1 MDIDD
6 DEEAQY
12 ASVKRQIEEE
22 TNAASSGCHAEEHKR
37 FRFWQPQDTG
47 GSPQQGNNIN
57 SNGRGPL
64 NGEVKLRRT
73 HSQPPRGAAPQLSIP
88 GLDTKRK
95 LIDYIWKEEWYG
107 ATARCQQNPGE
118 VRHWSETRNK
128 KGKIMW
134 RKLPIHAVL
143 KMGKH
148 WQPAHYELVHTMLQ
162 MFPESSQ
169 CADENGD
176 LPLHIIAGCKNVSS
190 PQLAQLV
197 LSYNPKAIQTSNSN
211 GMLPLHRAYAGGAP
225 PAVLQMIYNAFP
237 QAAQVIDGRNKLP
250 IQYLRAPRER

>member
-95 LIDYIWKEEWYG
+95 LIDYIWKEE
-107 ATARCQQNPGE
+107 
-118 VRHWSETRNK
+118 VRDFLLRTTLCR
-128 KGKIMW
+128 
-134 RKLPIHAVL
+134 V
-143 KMGKH
+143 
-148 WQPAHYELVHTMLQ
+148 
-162 MFPESSQ
+162 
-169 CADENGD
+169 
-176 LPLHIIAGCKNVSS
+176 VSCLYS
-190 PQLAQLV
+190 
-197 LSYNPKAIQTSNSN
+197 
-211 GMLPLHRAYAGGAP
+211 
-225 PAVLQMIYNAFP
+225 
-237 QAAQVIDGRNKLP
+237 
-250 IQYLRAPRER
+250 